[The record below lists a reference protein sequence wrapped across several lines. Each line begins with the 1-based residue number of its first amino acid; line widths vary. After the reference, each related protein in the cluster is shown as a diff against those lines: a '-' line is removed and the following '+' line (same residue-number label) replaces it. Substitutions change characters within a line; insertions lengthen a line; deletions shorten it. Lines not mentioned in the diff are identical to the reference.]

1 MHHITVWQLPKK
13 QQRRSSC
20 SGGQFVLDSGKTCKL
35 HFKGKKNALFFS
47 IKTQTT
53 LPKIFYLTKCR
64 LFSLPCIALCLSIHI
79 HAYIA
84 ISSNPSFLSWL
95 SHKGNIPPSSTL
107 WHIYSVLSLSFHL
120 PMLKRAFVFQ
130 SQPGRVCLSL
140 QKAFEKA
147 PILQRQPLWH
157 FMTH

>member
-1 MHHITVWQLPKK
+1 MYAFEPRQSWIRESMQTQGKHANSILKVRKMHWVVFFFSL
-13 QQRRSSC
+13 
-20 SGGQFVLDSGKTCKL
+20 KL
-35 HFKGKKNALFFS
+35 H
-47 IKTQTT
+47 TT
-53 LPKIFYLTKCR
+53 LPKIFYLTKCW
-64 LFSLPCIALCLSIHI
+64 LFSLPYISLCLSVHI

-95 SHKGNIPPSSTL
+95 SHKGHIPPSSTL

-120 PMLKRAFVFQ
+120 PMLKWAFVFQ